1 MTPQDRR
8 VVPTD
13 AAGEHAG
20 AAMNANLAVALDLA
34 RAGLPIFPAEVVQNN
49 GSGKWQKRPL
59 IKDWQ
64 RLATTDVAQIE
75 ERWRQFP
82 NAVAGIELGRAGL
95 VVIDADRHDGGADG
109 VTALRELA
117 NGKDF
122 PPGPAVFTAGG
133 GQHRI
138 FRQPPGKPLGNR
150 TGALPDGVDVRGTGG
165 WIVAPGSVRPD
176 GAMWQSADGRPSLVE
191 AYPDR
196 VPVLPAWLAD
206 LIHARRE
213 REAAPPPPPSATR
226 RASGRSPSSASREQK
241 YAAATLDRS
250 VAELAGVQQ
259 GGRNTAAN
267 NAALALG
274 HMLARG
280 WIDERTIRNAIF
292 RACEANGLV
301 ADDGANSVHDTIS
314 SGLSTGMV
322 EPHPDLAERKRIKSL
337 PKATRQQ
344 EQTGGPNAEIK
355 RAVDDDVDDWTK
367 LTMTTKTTIA
377 GNVGNALLG
386 LREDPSLRDV
396 LAYDEML
403 CMPMLMRP
411 LFKVDP
417 HFKPQPITDHH
428 VTAIQE
434 FLQWRGIPR
443 LGKDSVHQAVEA
455 RARERAFHPVRD
467 YLQSLRWDGKARIGS
482 WLANYLGAE
491 DTEYAEGIGTMF
503 MISMVARVFQPGCKC
518 DYMPVLEGPQG
529 TYKSTALN
537 ILAGEYFD
545 DHMPDLHSKDA
556 KEHLRGKWLI
566 DHFCTPNNLPSH
578 S

>member
-1 MTPQDRR
+1 M
-8 VVPTD
+8 
-13 AAGEHAG
+13 
-20 AAMNANLAVALDLA
+20 
-34 RAGLPIFPAEVVQNN
+34 
-49 GSGKWQKRPL
+49 
-59 IKDWQ
+59 
-64 RLATTDVAQIE
+64 
-75 ERWRQFP
+75 
-82 NAVAGIELGRAGL
+82 
-95 VVIDADRHDGGADG
+95 
-109 VTALRELA
+109 
-117 NGKDF
+117 
-122 PPGPAVFTAGG
+122 
-133 GQHRI
+133 
-138 FRQPPGKPLGNR
+138 
-150 TGALPDGVDVRGTGG
+150 
-165 WIVAPGSVRPD
+165 
-176 GAMWQSADGRPSLVE
+176 
-191 AYPDR
+191 
-196 VPVLPAWLAD
+196 
-206 LIHARRE
+206 
-213 REAAPPPPPSATR
+213 
-226 RASGRSPSSASREQK
+226 
-241 YAAATLDRS
+241 
-250 VAELAGVQQ
+250 
-259 GGRNTAAN
+259 
-267 NAALALG
+267 G
-274 HMLARG
+274 HMVASG
-280 WIDERTIRNAIF
+280 WIDEHTVRDAIF
-292 RACEANGLV
+292 RACEANRLV

-467 YLQSLRWDGKARIGS
+467 YLQSLRWDGKARIGR

-503 MISMVARVFQPGCKC
+503 LISMVARVFQPGCKC